1 MNIIEVARPAGSQRR
16 AAEPG
21 AGVMGA

>member
-21 AGVMGA
+21 AGVMRA